1 MTVFE
6 RNDYQVIARWI
17 GTGERVLDLGCGDGA
32 LLRELTAA
40 KRIVGYGVEKD
51 PVNVQACI
59 VNGVN
64 VIQGDLEDGLRGFE
78 DQFFHHVVMS
88 LSLQTVRQ
96 TQLLLREMLRVGR
109 EAVVSFP
116 NFAYR
121 PNRESIAIGRMP
133 VSEALPYQWFDSP
146 NVRFFT
152 IADFENLC
160 AKDGIEIREALFFD
174 DDQPVTEDPNLNA
187 DVAVYR
193 LGRPKG
199 VAGDG

>member
-17 GTGERVLDLGCGDGA
+17 GSGERVLDLGCGDGA

-40 KRIVGYGVEKD
+40 KNIVGYGVEKD
-51 PVNVQACI
+51 PANVQACI

-64 VIQGDLEDGLRGFE
+64 VIQSDLEDGLRGFE

>member
-1 MTVFE
+1 MSAVFD
-6 RNDYQVIARWI
+6 RYDYAVIANWI
-17 GTGERVLDLGCGDGA
+17 GEGERVLDLGCGDGA
-32 LLRELTAA
+32 LLQELQSA
-40 KRIVGYGVEKD
+40 KRIVGYGVEKE
-51 PVNVQACI
+51 PENVLACI
-59 VNGVN
+59 RNGVN
-64 VIQGDLEDGLRGFE
+64 VIQIDLEGGLRGFE

-88 LSLQTVRQ
+88 LSLQTVRH

-121 PNRESIAIGRMP
+121 PNREAIAAGRMP

-152 IADFENLC
+152 IDDFEKLC
-160 AKDGIEIREALFFD
+160 AEDGIEIREAWFFD
-174 DDQPVTEDPNLNA
+174 HHRQITEDPNLNA

-193 LGRPKG
+193 LGRRRP
-199 VAGDG
+199 AP